1 MSTDVKAGKL
11 KLVTLKKNREFSHV
25 YSRGKACSTKY
36 LVMLLLPRK
45 FGGVRAGFT
54 VSKKVGCSVRRNK
67 LRRRLKE
74 CIREYL
80 PRTQG
85 SAWIVI
91 IGRVGAAEREYS
103 SINKDIRYLLKRHGL
118 LKDE

>member
-1 MSTDVKAGKL
+1 M

-25 YSRGKACSTKY
+25 YGKGKSYSTKY
-36 LVMLLLPRK
+36 LVMLLLPRRY
-45 FGGVRAGFT
+45 GGVRAGFT

-74 CIREYL
+74 CVREYL

-91 IGRVGAAEREYS
+91 IGRVGSAECEYS
-103 SINKDIRYLLKRHGL
+103 ELNRDVRYLLKRQGL
-118 LKDE
+118 LKDGGNS